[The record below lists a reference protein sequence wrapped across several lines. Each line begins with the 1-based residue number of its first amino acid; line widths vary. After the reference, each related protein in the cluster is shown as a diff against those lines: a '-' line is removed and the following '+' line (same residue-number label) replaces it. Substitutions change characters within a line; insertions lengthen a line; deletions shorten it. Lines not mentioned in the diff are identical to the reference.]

1 MVIIN
6 GYLLLLYLYIELSI
20 LLIKERVML
29 QTKIISQHFYRWLMW
44 LLDSKS
50 LEQLANREHKHI

>member
-6 GYLLLLYLYIELSI
+6 RYLLLLYLYIELSI

-50 LEQLANREHKHI
+50 LEQLTNREHKHI

>member
-6 GYLLLLYLYIELSI
+6 RYLLLLYLYIELSI

>member
-29 QTKIISQHFYRWLMW
+29 QKKIISQHFYRWLMW

-50 LEQLANREHKHI
+50 LEQLANHEHKHI

>member
-29 QTKIISQHFYRWLMW
+29 QTKIISQHFYRWL
-44 LLDSKS
+44 
-50 LEQLANREHKHI
+50 NVVVRF

>member
-50 LEQLANREHKHI
+50 LEQSANREYKLI

>member
-29 QTKIISQHFYRWLMW
+29 QIKIISQHFYRWLMW
-44 LLDSKS
+44 LLDSKN

>member
-29 QTKIISQHFYRWLMW
+29 QKKIISQHFYRWLMW